1 MRSYLVLEAIYRNN
15 VHRDDVVGKRL
26 EPGYPDAAVWKH
38 PPEKARTKSEAK
50 NVAQIKNKQLFK
62 HLIWGFLFCMQV
74 HFKVSSTQ
82 KPEKQN
88 DAQNRSST
96 FMWPA

>member
-50 NVAQIKNKQLFK
+50 MWLKLKINN
-62 HLIWGFLFCMQV
+62 FLN
-74 HFKVSSTQ
+74 T
-82 KPEKQN
+82 
-88 DAQNRSST
+88 
-96 FMWPA
+96 

>member
-26 EPGYPDAAVWKH
+26 EPGYPDAAVWKD

-50 NVAQIKNKQLFK
+50 MWLKLKINN
-62 HLIWGFLFCMQV
+62 FLNTLGISFLHAGPFQS
-74 HFKVSSTQ
+74 FFY
-82 KPEKQN
+82 PE
-88 DAQNRSST
+88 T
-96 FMWPA
+96 